1 MEVGK
6 SAVISFKDE
15 FIEGTILA
23 TAENDEQRRIYKV
36 DAPSFS
42 KGPMWVAA
50 ERVYQIEKDAS
61 TAPLADV

>member
-1 MEVGK
+1 MEVGRA
-6 SAVISFKDE
+6 AVVSFKDE
-15 FIEGTILA
+15 FIEGTIVA

-50 ERVYQIEKDAS
+50 ERVYQIDGEV
-61 TAPLADV
+61 TPVRL